1 MCSEDV
7 QDISVKRL
15 VVFIG
20 VRFFDP
26 ACAGSAIRLVAA
38 ARCSKYLRAR
48 FLFDIRYCIA
58 LHCIGWHCH
67 RIALYCIVLYRIYIR
82 TPCANVCPS
91 VA

>member
-38 ARCSKYLRAR
+38 ARCSNL
-48 FLFDIRYCIA
+48 LSSQEVN
-58 LHCIGWHCH
+58 H
-67 RIALYCIVLYRIYIR
+67 RC
-82 TPCANVCPS
+82 
-91 VA
+91 